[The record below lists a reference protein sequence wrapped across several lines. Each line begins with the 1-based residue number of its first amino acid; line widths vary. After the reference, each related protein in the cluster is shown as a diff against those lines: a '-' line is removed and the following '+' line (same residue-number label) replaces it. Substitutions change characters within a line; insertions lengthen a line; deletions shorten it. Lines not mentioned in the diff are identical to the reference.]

1 MKHGEMCQQVDPTG
15 SIHLKEVKNVSTTCR
30 ILQFTLCNYMEISGK
45 LDYPLITSAMQQVW
59 PRAKPLTK
67 HDMFNVQVK
76 IMQLLPVFMKS
87 NGDYERFTEVVNAS
101 ALLDGIENEVNL
113 DDDEPYKVAQT
124 LWLELAV
131 STSDKDDVL
140 FLFIEYLEPVKSKA
154 KGFVYKLAETS
165 SNNSPSGKK

>member
-1 MKHGEMCQQVDPTG
+1 MCNRQRKDSTAHEYAKGLLKSGCTFQLRHASLETERYIPPNSSTSRWAYRKRWDRPVKIVDKCMKHGEMCQQVDPTG

-76 IMQLLPVFMKS
+76 IMQLLHVFRKS
-87 NGDYERFTEVVNAS
+87 NGE
-101 ALLDGIENEVNL
+101 
-113 DDDEPYKVAQT
+113 
-124 LWLELAV
+124 
-131 STSDKDDVL
+131 
-140 FLFIEYLEPVKSKA
+140 
-154 KGFVYKLAETS
+154 
-165 SNNSPSGKK
+165 